1 MIPESFFILETVY
14 QISFYINS
22 GAAKEAKECFGDDV
36 APRIQQQHYSDMT
49 SKNLNISIDKRGL
62 PSNAETEQP
71 LSSHYSTVT
80 NIFTPYDT
88 PSPTAHQVSIF
99 VFLPFFITSL
109 LINNE
114 KY

>member
-1 MIPESFFILETVY
+1 
-14 QISFYINS
+14 
-22 GAAKEAKECFGDDV
+22 
-36 APRIQQQHYSDMT
+36 MT
-49 SKNLNISIDKRGL
+49 TKNLNISIDKRGL

-71 LSSHYSTVT
+71 LSSHYSTAT
-80 NIFTPYDT
+80 NHFTPYDT

-114 KY
+114 KYCLKIVIIEYKRIHVIIIIFL